1 MPAKGPVTI
10 LATDIAVPPT
20 YYLQDTYPEPYFQ
33 CLQPQPQRGAQ
44 DQVQVLVYRSSTYL
58 STLR

>member
-20 YYLQDTYPEPYFQ
+20 YYLQDTFPDHLFNVFNLNHKEE
-33 CLQPQPQRGAQ
+33 LK
-44 DQVQVLVYRSSTYL
+44 TK
-58 STLR
+58 